1 MMDRARVRD
10 RMRDLIFK
18 GSLHVL
24 PLTEKKDEI
33 REGQSE
39 YGVAPN
45 REIDPIG
52 APPRPE
58 WVHYIAGLARGKW
71 LAENHETH
79 DGSFKANERARYLAT
94 VVCDDQDAAFAAF
107 WRGLIREYW

>member
-1 MMDRARVRD
+1 MTDDLREKILDGRLHLWPISDRTDEVR
-10 RMRDLIFK
+10 L
-18 GSLHVL
+18 G
-24 PLTEKKDEI
+24 T
-33 REGQSE
+33 SE

-45 REIDPIG
+45 RKIDPIG

-79 DGSFKANERARYLAT
+79 DGSLKANERARYLAT

>member
-1 MMDRARVRD
+1 MSEELRDKILDGRLHLWPISDKADEVR
-10 RMRDLIFK
+10 L
-18 GSLHVL
+18 
-24 PLTEKKDEI
+24 
-33 REGQSE
+33 GQSE
-39 YGVAPN
+39 YGVAPPW
-45 REIDPIG
+45 RIDPIG

-94 VVCDDQDAAFAAF
+94 VACDDQDAAFAAF